1 MWLLANMVEILIECE
16 MFFSHLQVEL
26 AALLHDIGTLP
37 FWSSFSFFCFFEVMC
52 FLLYS
57 H

>member
-1 MWLLANMVEILIECE
+1 MWLLANIVEILIECE

-37 FWSSFSFFCFFEVMC
+37 FWSSFSFFFFEVMC